1 MRRVLGGVAAAVL
14 ALTAVPA
21 LAAEEEVPAE
31 PELLAPCTLPAGAT
45 ALTAD
50 GFEGTITTPS
60 FVVGNE
66 RESRV
71 FVLDLA
77 GSPVGTTAG
86 IASTLTWLVPANDYD
101 LELQAGRASSTSE
114 NYQPFDPA
122 EESVFATGV
131 AHCTKVTL
139 TAVDFLA
146 PAAVDTLDLGV
157 VVTPKLPA

>member
-21 LAAEEEVPAE
+21 LAADEPVPTE
-31 PELLAPCTLPAGAT
+31 PELLAPCALPAGAT
-45 ALTAD
+45 ALTAE
-50 GFEGTITTPS
+50 GFEGTVATPS
-60 FVVGNE
+60 AFVGNE
-66 RESRV
+66 REALV

-77 GSPVGTTAG
+77 GSPVGTTAAVAG
-86 IASTLTWLVPANDYD
+86 SMTWLVPANDYD

-114 NYQPFDPA
+114 NYQPVDPA
-122 EESVFATGV
+122 EESVSAAGV

-146 PAAVDTLDLGV
+146 PVVADTLELGV
-157 VVTPKLPA
+157 VVTPKVPA